1 MDVAEETVQK
11 VQQFVNN
18 RQVAEAEYT
27 KEPLSPTA
35 LQAYSRR
42 LDATLQSLQ
51 EQVRRQEEEL
61 KKVYPTPSVGL
72 GGTVVANKYPVARI
86 QLV

>member
-1 MDVAEETVQK
+1 MDVAEETVKK

-18 RQVAEAEYT
+18 RQDAEAEYA
-27 KEPLSPTA
+27 KEPLSATA
-35 LQAYSRR
+35 LQAYTRR

-61 KKVYPTPSVGL
+61 KKVLATYLRVLSSCDS
-72 GGTVVANKYPVARI
+72 
-86 QLV
+86 